1 MKRIGLLCS
10 GADAPGMNAFIRSV
24 IRSAEAKKIEIIG
37 ISQGFK
43 GLVEEQ
49 FKHVTRMDTANIVGT
64 GGTILKTGVYE
75 PFMDQANR
83 TIAALNLKKQELMA

>member
-1 MKRIGLLCS
+1 
-10 GADAPGMNAFIRSV
+10 
-24 IRSAEAKKIEIIG
+24 
-37 ISQGFK
+37 
-43 GLVEEQ
+43 
-49 FKHVTRMDTANIVGT
+49 MDTANIVGT